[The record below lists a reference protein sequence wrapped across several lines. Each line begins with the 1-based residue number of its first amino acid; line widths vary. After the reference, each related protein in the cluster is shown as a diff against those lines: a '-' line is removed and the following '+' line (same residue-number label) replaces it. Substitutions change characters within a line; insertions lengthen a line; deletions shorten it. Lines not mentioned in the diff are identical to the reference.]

1 VNGPPDRVATHFQL
15 YNLILLP
22 IQMTSAQKEAQL
34 LLAIQAIQNTPKLS
48 IRRAAATYNV
58 SHTTLRA
65 RLNGRQTR
73 RDTIPKSQKLTELEE
88 IAIVQRVIEL
98 DSQAFPPRLSAVED
112 MANRLL
118 RDRDTA
124 CVGKN

>member
-1 VNGPPDRVATHFQL
+1 MNGPPDRVATHFQL
-15 YNLILLP
+15 YNLIPLP
-22 IQMTSAQKEAQL
+22 IQMASAQKEAQL
-34 LLAIQAIQNTPKLS
+34 LLAIQAIQNMPKLS
-48 IRRAAATYNV
+48 IRRVAATYNV

-98 DSQAFPPRLSAVED
+98 DS
-112 MANRLL
+112 
-118 RDRDTA
+118 
-124 CVGKN
+124 